1 MKRIAVL
8 TSGGDAP
15 GMNAAVRAVVR
26 KAITEGMEVFGIN
39 RGYAGMVEGDIF
51 PMDAHSVSNTLSHG
65 GTFLQ
70 SARYPEFATLEGQ
83 LAGIEQLKKH
93 GIEGVVVIGGDGSYH
108 GAMRLTEHGFPAVGV
123 PGTIDNDIAG
133 TDYTIGFDTA
143 VNTATSALDK
153 IRDTSFSHG
162 RTFVVEVMGRNAGD
176 IALWSGI
183 AAGADQIIIPEEDY
197 DINEVVANVREGY
210 EEKGKFRHLI
220 VLAEGVMHAD
230 EFVELMKEAGDT
242 SDLRATNLGHI
253 LRGGAPSPRDRVIA
267 SWMGSR
273 AVELL
278 KEGRGGLAVGIHN
291 EHLVESPILGT
302 AEEGALFSLG
312 ENGKIIVNNPHK
324 ARLDFAALNRDLAH

>member
-15 GMNAAVRAVVR
+15 GMNAAIRAVVR
-26 KAITEGMEVFGIN
+26 KAIAEGMEVFGIN

-51 PMDAHSVSNTLSHG
+51 QFDTQGVTNIINRG

-83 LAGIEQLKKH
+83 LKGIEQLKNK

-108 GAMRLTEHGFPAVGV
+108 GAMRLTEHGFPAVGL
-123 PGTIDNDIAG
+123 PGTIDNDIVG

-143 VNTATSALDK
+143 VTTAADALDK
-153 IRDTSFSHG
+153 IRDTAYSHG

-183 AAGADQIIIPEEDY
+183 ATGADQIIVPEEDFTFK
-197 DINEVVANVREGY
+197 DVVAKVKDGY
-210 EEKGKFRHLI
+210 ENKGKKRHII
-220 VLAEGVMHAD
+220 VLAEGVMKAE
-230 EFVELMKEAGDT
+230 EFAAKMKEAGDT
-242 SDLRATNLGHI
+242 SDLRTIDLGHI
-253 LRGGAPSPRDRVIA
+253 VRGGTPSVRDRVLA
-267 SWMGSR
+267 SWMGAH

-278 KEGRGGLAVGIHN
+278 KEGRGGLAIGIHN
-291 EHLVESPILGT
+291 ESLVESPILGT
-302 AEEGALFSLG
+302 AEEGALFSLDG
-312 ENGKIIVNNPHK
+312 DKIIVNNPHK
-324 ARLDFAALNRDLAH
+324 ARLDFADLARDLTY